1 VAHNPAQEREEKR
14 GEEGGGGGGGGQGGW
29 GLGDRGN
36 RNSIASRLRLS
47 DVYEGNGLRKS
58 HKHPETVR
66 GDTFP
71 HRVSGGE
78 CESVPMG
85 QDEMRCIAVQ
95 CTMLNELCVEWRS
108 YWTSFPPLS
117 LSIEHM
123 TWVICQRD
131 MDEGSGRADLVEVYA
146 VGRRRRW

>member
-1 VAHNPAQEREEKR
+1 MKERDCVRVISTRRRYE
-14 GEEGGGGGGGGQGGW
+14 
-29 GLGDRGN
+29 
-36 RNSIASRLRLS
+36 ATHSRIGFLAA
-47 DVYEGNGLRKS
+47 NA
-58 HKHPETVR
+58 
-66 GDTFP
+66 
-71 HRVSGGE
+71 
-78 CESVPMG
+78 SVPMA